1 MAGSSITCA
10 VAHWADCRDCDK
22 LNLGWEV
29 YFPWHCSINHLY
41 SCTQAYK
48 PHGVCV
54 YKSLNR
60 WLALNFT
67 STLYIHGECSHGPL
81 FNVVSFCCSFCKTQM
96 IHFSYLLWDGKVR
109 SNVAQ
114 KYIDSKCASVLLYC
128 LPLGFPEL
136 CWLTCWSLYGWMLA
150 SSEGSLPAAQELL
163 CHQLR
168 CGRSLPCDHICWHCP
183 SWDPVLQQGW
193 REGAQVGFPHLVLL
207 GKPWWCWIPASIE
220 TKVVVEV
227 MVFCRKRQNRFTTA
241 HGDRACQGE
250 EMSYHDIFVY
260 RETVLIYLCHVVWLC
275 FRSLSFF

>member
-1 MAGSSITCA
+1 MRPVCCMLAGAGGRGEECLFTQAALAWNYLSLVPRQLVSAGIWETMAGSSITCA

-29 YFPWHCSINHLY
+29 YFPWRCSINHMY
-41 SCTQAYK
+41 SYTQAYK
-48 PHGVCV
+48 PHGICV

-136 CWLTCWSLYGWMLA
+136 CRLTC
-150 SSEGSLPAAQELL
+150 
-163 CHQLR
+163 
-168 CGRSLPCDHICWHCP
+168 
-183 SWDPVLQQGW
+183 
-193 REGAQVGFPHLVLL
+193 
-207 GKPWWCWIPASIE
+207 
-220 TKVVVEV
+220 
-227 MVFCRKRQNRFTTA
+227 
-241 HGDRACQGE
+241 
-250 EMSYHDIFVY
+250 
-260 RETVLIYLCHVVWLC
+260 
-275 FRSLSFF
+275 